1 MAIEA
6 EEGQPWSRVKVDA
19 TAVSRLLGLL
29 QAYARSE
36 PDVKRAVLELDDT
49 MEAGTA
55 ACLVRKLAALLSES
69 GFCPRMR
76 KMELHCVLKIFWTNA
91 FPFGNGGSALFRTL
105 CYCAHSCHPNAFFYH
120 CSNSGHVV
128 SLKAI
133 SRGSRVEISYVPR
146 QYILLQRRLRQIFLS
161 STRGFG
167 CNCSRC
173 TLEQDIGEES
183 EAHSVS
189 PTSPLRI
196 CCCVMPWVGH
206 LLPMARLALALQ
218 LRCSVFFMT
227 TSLGA
232 RRLRS
237 LGKEVE
243 RLTVVEI
250 EDGLGLDA
258 ERRLAVQ
265 LQEPG
270 QEPVLEANLAV
281 EALAEV
287 QVQRLVGLGVKDFV
301 LDWLSF
307 GFANSIR
314 ACGGRYCVSMPG
326 STFQAEFCAEGP
338 ASESE
343 NYART
348 QSAIQNMLHET
359 RIFVHGLPNMVRNSP
374 EPLSGQITCVGI
386 LGSAL
391 EALPKD
397 VEAFLTS
404 AGPPVLYVY
413 LGSLTCLG
421 AMELEEL
428 CEALSAPGTFRVIW
442 SLPED
447 WQVQL
452 PRSVTQSED
461 FFLSQWLPQASI
473 LAHPSCRAAL
483 IHGGWGSL
491 VDAIQFGKPVVVL
504 PIFGDQP
511 LNAQIVESMKFG
523 VALPRSGRLLG
534 KGGTGSKAKRLRE
547 SIHAVLTP
555 GPFSEA
561 ARAWQAEAANFG
573 GASYAGEVVAGYFQG
588 ERERSRESRRELQVS
603 VVDFAEDLR
612 PLSFEDADAD
622 DSDDL
627 LPRGAQLEILLVQS
641 AMLLG
646 LADEITWWLLR
657 LRVYRDSQRFLCH
670 GEAVLRNLEGRDVV
684 ELVALAGAVHN
695 RLLGQVVP
703 LGIASPVLNGEPHRP
718 ANFAAAWLASGS
730 MLRGIVN
737 RGACKSLS
745 EGKSAGAGTITGIGQ
760 EGLVHVSLL
769 GGQVAAEVAFSS
781 CLPSPVETEHA
792 LDAILDAAAV
802 ALRSQWWRYP
812 LSCASELT
820 CLATAPTSAI
830 HSPNSVFPTP
840 LLPRERS
847 QASRALAPERGR
859 DRRSKSVT
867 TVTAVSAW

>member
-1 MAIEA
+1 MAACFVEYVEGLGRCLMAGRDIESGEEIVMEAPLLAADAAEADMAYADNADLAIEA

-19 TAVSRLLGLL
+19 AAISRLLGLL

-49 MEAGTA
+49 MEAGVA

-91 FPFGNGGSALFRTL
+91 FPFWNGGSALFRTL
-105 CYCAHSCHPNAFFYH
+105 CYCAHSCRPNAFFYH
-120 CSNSGHVV
+120 CSNSGHIV

-133 SRGSRVEISYVPR
+133 SRGSRIEISYAPR
-146 QYILLQRRLRQIFLS
+146 QYILLQRRLRQMFLS

-167 CNCSRC
+167 CNCSQC
-173 TLEQDIGEES
+173 ILEQDIGKES
-183 EAHSVS
+183 EVHSVS
-189 PTSPLRI
+189 PTSPLRV

-206 LLPMARLALALQ
+206 LLPMARLALALEP
-218 LRCSVFFMT
+218 RCRVFFMT

-237 LGKEVE
+237 LGQEVE

-258 ERRLAVQ
+258 ERRLAFQ

-287 QVQRLVGLGVKDFV
+287 QVQRLMGLGVKDFV

-314 ACGGRYCVSMPG
+314 DCGGRYCVSMPG
-326 STFQAEFCAEGP
+326 STFQAEFCAEGK

-343 NYART
+343 NYAST
-348 QSAIQNMLHET
+348 QSVIRNMLHET

-374 EPLSGQITCVGI
+374 EPLGGQITCVGI
-386 LGSAL
+386 LASAP

-397 VEAFLTS
+397 VEAFLAS
-404 AGPPVLYVY
+404 AGLPVLYVY
-413 LGSLTCLG
+413 LGSLTCLS
-421 AMELEEL
+421 AVELAEL
-428 CEALSAPGTFRVIW
+428 CEALSDSAPGTFRVIW

-452 PRSVTQSED
+452 PSSVTASED

-473 LAHPSCRAAL
+473 LAHPACCAAL

-523 VALPRSGRLLG
+523 VSLPSGRILG
-534 KGGTGSKAKRLRE
+534 KGKSWKLRE

-561 ARAWQAEAANFG
+561 ARAWQEEAANFG
-573 GASYAGEVVAGYFQG
+573 GASYAGEVVAGYFQR
-588 ERERSRESRRELQVS
+588 EKERSRETRRELEVS
-603 VVDFAEDLR
+603 VVEFAEDLR
-612 PLSFEDADAD
+612 PLSFEDADGD

-695 RLLGQVVP
+695 RLLGQAVP
-703 LGIASPVLNGEPHRP
+703 LGIASPVLHGEPHRP
-718 ANFAAAWLASGS
+718 ASFSAAWLASRS

-737 RGACKSLS
+737 RGACESLS
-745 EGKSAGAGTITGIGQ
+745 EGKPALSGTIAGIGK

-802 ALRSQWWRYP
+802 ALRSEWWR
-812 LSCASELT
+812 
-820 CLATAPTSAI
+820 
-830 HSPNSVFPTP
+830 
-840 LLPRERS
+840 
-847 QASRALAPERGR
+847 
-859 DRRSKSVT
+859 
-867 TVTAVSAW
+867 